1 MASGLS
7 VRPRLF
13 KRRIALSIGKIT
25 IQRISIRKTDCTI
38 HWIEIYPLDSVI
50 HLLNNWAKM
59 MTSLLLKKF
68 IRLEISNIYSNV
80 LKAKP
85 KKVEQESETFKTTL
99 LKKIRE
105 IKYCFS

>member
-1 MASGLS
+1 
-7 VRPRLF
+7 
-13 KRRIALSIGKIT
+13 
-25 IQRISIRKTDCTI
+25 
-38 HWIEIYPLDSVI
+38 
-50 HLLNNWAKM
+50 M

-105 IKYCFS
+105 IKYCCSSDGSTKAYVFKGRKLLP